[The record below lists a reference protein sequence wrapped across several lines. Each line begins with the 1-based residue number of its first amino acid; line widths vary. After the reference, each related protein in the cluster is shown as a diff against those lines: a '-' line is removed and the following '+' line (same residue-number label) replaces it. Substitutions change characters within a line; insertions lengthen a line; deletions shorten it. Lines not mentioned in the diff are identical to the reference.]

1 MIGSLAR
8 VLAAGI
14 VAATLGAL
22 ASLAPVSPLVPTC
35 AAAGAHHAA
44 LVVEHGDGT
53 VVRSCV
59 AFNTSAIS
67 GDQLLSLSGI
77 AWSGQTFVGFG
88 EAVCALDG
96 EPARYLDCPGKDSY
110 WAVFVSTGGG
120 SWRLSNVG
128 ISSLVLR
135 DGDAEGF
142 RYVPAAGNPV
152 TPTSALGVCPAP
164 APVSAVPSGS
174 SSALASRATA
184 PPMSAAPAS
193 PVSSPSL
200 ASDSSRTLALP
211 SETPATYAAQIAAA
225 VPTAGAVN
233 HAGSDPTTPAGPDTG
248 LLAASVAGGMLAGL
262 AVLRLM
268 ARRRQRR

>member
-1 MIGSLAR
+1 
-8 VLAAGI
+8 
-14 VAATLGAL
+14 
-22 ASLAPVSPLVPTC
+22 
-35 AAAGAHHAA
+35 
-44 LVVEHGDGT
+44 
-53 VVRSCV
+53 
-59 AFNTSAIS
+59 
-67 GDQLLSLSGI
+67 
-77 AWSGQTFVGFG
+77 
-88 EAVCALDG
+88 
-96 EPARYLDCPGKDSY
+96 
-110 WAVFVSTGGG
+110 VSTGGG